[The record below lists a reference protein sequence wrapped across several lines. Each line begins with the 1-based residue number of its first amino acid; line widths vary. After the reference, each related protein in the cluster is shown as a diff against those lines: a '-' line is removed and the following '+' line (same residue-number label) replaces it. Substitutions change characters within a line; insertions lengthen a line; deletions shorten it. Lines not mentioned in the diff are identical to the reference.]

1 MFQTNI
7 QFPRSILRLLFSV
20 TIISSACNS
29 TSQTTYKT
37 IGSIERTDPALEEI
51 ISKDAIVEII
61 ADGFEWSEG
70 PLWVDAHKM
79 LLFSDIPRNSIYKW
93 TEAKGKELYLQPS
106 GFTGAGEGGREPGSN
121 GLLLNSKGQLVLC
134 QHGDRQIALMDAPLD
149 SPRADYITIANNYQ
163 GKKFDSP
170 NDAVYRSNGDLFIT
184 DPPYGLPGY
193 IDDTSKAAPYQGV
206 YKIAADG
213 AVSLLVDSIKR
224 PNGIAF
230 LPGEKTLIVANSEA
244 PVLGWYA
251 FDIAANDSLINP
263 RMFHDATEAGKTD
276 KGGPDGLKVDSR
288 GNVFATG
295 PGGVWIFDKNAKVLG
310 KIRVPEACS
319 NVALADN
326 DKTLYITADM
336 YVLRV
341 KMR

>member
-1 MFQTNI
+1 MFQKNLLEPNTI
-7 QFPRSILRLLFSV
+7 IRLILSV
-20 TIISSACNS
+20 TLIASACNS
-29 TSQTTYKT
+29 GSQPAYKT
-37 IGSIERTDPALEEI
+37 IGSIERSDPALDEI

-79 LLFSDIPRNSIYKW
+79 LLYSDIPRNAIYKW
-93 TEAKGKELYLQPS
+93 TETKGKEIYLQPS
-106 GFTGAGEGGREPGSN
+106 GFTGSGEGGREPGSN

-134 QHGDRQIALMDAPLD
+134 QHGDRRIALMDAPLD
-149 SPRADYITIANNYQ
+149 APRPTFITIADSYQ

-170 NDAVYRSNGDLFIT
+170 NDAAYRSNGDLFIT

-193 IDDTSKAAPYQGV
+193 IDDSTKAAPYQGV
-206 YKIAADG
+206 YKVAVDG
-213 AVSLLVDSIKR
+213 TVSLLVDSIKR
-224 PNGIAF
+224 PNGIVF

-251 FDIAANDSLINP
+251 FDVVTNDSLTNP
-263 RMFHDATEAGKTD
+263 RMFYDATEAGKSD
-276 KGGPDGLKVDSR
+276 KGGPDGLKVDAR

-295 PGGVWIFDKNAKVLG
+295 PGGVWIFDKNARVLG
-310 KIRVPEACS
+310 KIRIPEACS
-319 NVALADN
+319 NVALADD